1 RFGSAPLV
9 CGGTSS
15 TKGWKMAIRKEEG
28 RSPLVNR
35 ATFVTVATL
44 RIFIAHYFTN
54 FSNMAAPW

>member
-1 RFGSAPLV
+1 MV
-9 CGGTSS
+9 
-15 TKGWKMAIRKEEG
+15 IRKEEG

-54 FSNMAAPW
+54 SSNMAAPW